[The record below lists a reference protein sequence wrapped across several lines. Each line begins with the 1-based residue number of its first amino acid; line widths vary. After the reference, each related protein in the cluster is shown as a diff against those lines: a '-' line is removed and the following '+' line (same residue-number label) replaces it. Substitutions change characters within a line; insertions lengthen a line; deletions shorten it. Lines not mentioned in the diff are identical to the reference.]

1 MTSADA
7 DTSAQPKDPAA
18 REGGPVRGGGTTEDG
33 MDDVIDMGT
42 TTGGA
47 VPATAD
53 PEHIGHGTGDAGTQ
67 DAGPERQESGRSF
80 LLGLA
85 WWP

>member
-1 MTSADA
+1 MSADA
-7 DTSAQPKDPAA
+7 DTSAEPKDTAA
-18 REGGPVRGGGTTEDG
+18 REGGPVHGDGATEDG

-42 TTGGA
+42 SAGGA
-47 VPATAD
+47 APAAAD
-53 PEHIGHGTGDAGTQ
+53 SEHTGHTTGDAGTQ
-67 DAGPERQESGRSF
+67 DAGPDRQESGRSF